1 MRKFAFT
8 LFPFLAYAYAQEKGA
23 AGKVVNDKSQLS
35 LKKTKFLVAVLLLA
49 TITTFSQS
57 QIKGKITDKDGA
69 AISGASIKVKRGN
82 TSAVSNQ
89 DGSFAL
95 TGQSGSMLEISAVG
109 HLPQTVTYN
118 GSDVSVTL
126 AQDTKEMSEV
136 VVTALGIKR
145 EKRQLTYSTQ
155 EVKGQTIVQAKQ
167 DNLVNA
173 LAGKVSGV
181 QISNSS
187 GMAGSSSRIVIRGNV
202 SLLQDNQPLFVI
214 DGVPMDNSESGGID
228 VFSQGANNNALNQGS
243 TSNRAI
249 DIDPSIIE
257 SLTVL
262 KGGAATAL
270 YGSAAARGAILITTK
285 NGGKSAPVVSV
296 SSSLK
301 FDNAILP
308 EYQTMYAQGLN
319 GNYINGNIQG
329 IASSQSYGP
338 RVDTLKVDG
347 APVKTYDPRK
357 IFFRTGKTTDNNV
370 SVSGGS
376 DKSKYVISYSYL
388 NNQGVI
394 PTTSFARNTFFGKFS
409 NQITSNFNA
418 TISINY
424 INSVNHRTQEGNG
437 LTNPLWGISAAP
449 ITWNPQPSTWEDGT
463 QRLYRTLSRNN
474 PFYLIDNTGFTSTVN
489 RFIPVVNLVYSPAK
503 WITITE
509 RLGMDIYSDNGRY
522 FEANTINNGVFGNQ
536 IGGVS
541 NRLQDYRQLNNDF
554 IVSLQKD
561 LGKDLYGSVSIGAN
575 ILSQFSN
582 TYTQS
587 GIGLNVPGLYNIS
600 NTNSS
605 IVSDYISRYRKVG
618 VYAQT
623 NLEYKK
629 MLQLSLT
636 GRYDGTSA
644 LAANK
649 QYYPYGSAGLGF
661 VFTELMEKSSAFSFG
676 KIRVSY
682 SSVGNDNIP
691 VYSTSTPYILGGA
704 VSINHINFPYDA
716 GNGAINGARLVN
728 VQGNPNLK
736 NESLNELEIGA
747 ELKFLNNRLSF
758 EGSYFNRESKD
769 LLSQIPVNP
778 SSGFLYAIKNV
789 GSIQNKGIEFLIS
802 GTPVKTKNFT
812 WEANLNFTRIR
823 SKVTSLGEG
832 VGNIQLGGFG
842 GSDGVYLYKDEPYGL
857 LYGNAYVRN
866 AQGQILVDDDGIPLA
881 TTENQRIGNTNP
893 DFNAGFLNTLTFKNL
908 SLSFLFDWK
917 KGGDV
922 INLDGRY
929 MWFYGTSKVTEYG
942 RETPIVVPN
951 SVYQSDGKVNT
962 TPITAQDYWPTLS
975 NISEAYLEDGSY
987 IKLRTISLA
996 YSITNEKFK
1005 KLPFKS
1011 LTISAGGNN
1020 LWIHAPNYT
1029 AGDPEANLTGG
1040 SNGQGITNFAAPT
1053 SRSFIIGVKATF

>member
-1 MRKFAFT
+1 MKKVT
-8 LFPFLAYAYAQEKGA
+8 LI
-23 AGKVVNDKSQLS
+23 
-35 LKKTKFLVAVLLLA
+35 VAVLLVSTVA
-49 TITTFSQS
+49 VFAQS
-57 QIKGKITDKDGA
+57 QIKGKIMDKDGA
-69 AISGASIKVKRGN
+69 PLAGVSVKVKGEKF
-82 TSAVSNQ
+82 SAVSNS
-89 DGSFAL
+89 DGNFGL
-95 TGQSGSMLEISAVG
+95 TGQSGSVLEISAVG
-109 HLPQTVTYN
+109 HFPQTVTYN
-118 GSDVSVTL
+118 GNELVVRL
-126 AQDTKEMSEV
+126 EQDTRVLSEV

-155 EVKGQTIVQAKQ
+155 EVKGQAVVQAKQ

-181 QISNSS
+181 QISSSS

-202 SLLQDNQPLFVI
+202 SLLQENQPLFVI

-243 TSNRAI
+243 TANRAI
-249 DIDPSIIE
+249 DIDPSIVE
-257 SLTVL
+257 SITVL

-285 NGGKSAPVVSV
+285 TGGKSNPVVSV

-308 EYQTMYAQGLN
+308 EYQTKYSQGLN
-319 GNYINGNIQG
+319 GRYINGSIQG
-329 IASSQSYGP
+329 TASSQSYGA

-347 APVKTYDPRK
+347 LPVKTYDPRK
-357 IFFRTGKTTDNNV
+357 IFFKTGKTTDNNI
-370 SVSGGS
+370 SVSGGT
-376 DKSKYVISYSYL
+376 DKSRYLISYSYL
-388 NNQGVI
+388 NNQGII

-409 NQITSNFNA
+409 NQVTSNFNA

-437 LTNPLWGISAAP
+437 LTNPLWSIYAAP
-449 ITWNPQPSTWEDGT
+449 ITWNPEPETWPDGT
-463 QRLYRTLSRNN
+463 QRLYRSLSRNN
-474 PFYLIDNTGFTSTVN
+474 PFYLIHNTGFTSTVN
-489 RFIPVVNLVYSPAK
+489 RFLPVVNLVYTPAK

-509 RLGMDIYSDNGRY
+509 RIGLDIYADNGRY
-522 FEANTINNGVFGNQ
+522 FEANTINNGVFGTH

-561 LGKDLYGSVSIGAN
+561 LGKDLYGSISVGGN
-575 ILSQFSN
+575 ILSQFSD

-587 GIGLNVPGLYNIS
+587 GVGLNVPGLYNIS
-600 NTNSS
+600 NTSS
-605 IVSDYISRYRKVG
+605 SLVSDYISKYRKVG
-618 VYAQT
+618 VYAQA

-629 MLQLSLT
+629 MLDLSLT

-644 LAANK
+644 LAADK

-661 VFTELMEKSSAFSFG
+661 IFTELMNKNSVLSFG

-691 VYSTSTPYILGGA
+691 VYSTATPYVLGGA

-716 GNGAINGARLVN
+716 GNGAVNGARLSN
-728 VQGNPNLK
+728 VQGNPNIK
-736 NESLNELEIGA
+736 NESLNEFEIGT

-758 EGSYFNRESKD
+758 EGSYFSRESKD

-789 GSIQNKGIEFLIS
+789 GSIQNKGVEFLIS
-802 GTPVKTKNFT
+802 GIPVKTKDFT

-842 GSDGVYLYKDEPYGL
+842 GSDGVYLYKDEPYGI
-857 LYGNAYVRN
+857 LYGTGYVRN
-866 AQGQILVDDDGIPLA
+866 DKGQIEVDDDGVPIS
-881 TTENQRIGNTNP
+881 TSENVRIGNTNP
-893 DFNAGFLNTLTFKNL
+893 DFTAGFYNTLTYKKL

-922 INLDGRY
+922 VNLDGHY
-929 MWFYGTSKVTEYG
+929 MWFYGTAKVTEN
-942 RETPIVVPN
+942 RDAPFVVPN
-951 SVYQSDGKVNT
+951 SVYASDGKTNT
-962 TPITAQDYWPTLS
+962 TPITAQDYWPTIS
-975 NISEAYLEDGSY
+975 NISEAYVEDGSY
-987 IKLRTISLA
+987 VKLRSVSLA
-996 YSITNEKFK
+996 YSLGENFK
-1005 KLPFKS
+1005 KSPFKS
-1011 LTISAGGNN
+1011 LTVSVGANN
-1020 LWIHAPNYT
+1020 LWIHAPHYT
-1029 AGDPEANLTGG
+1029 SGDPEANITGG
-1040 SNGQGITNFAAPT
+1040 SNGQGITNFSTPT
-1053 SRSFIIGVKATF
+1053 SRSYIVGVKATF